1 MAFGFQVYDDNQNL
15 ILDSSVE
22 TWRFVEVLTAVPF
35 LNQTKTYTDIEY
47 ADIRVMPQRNS
58 VGHTGIHRVSVT
70 DLGAGN
76 GCKVDAYWRAGE
88 AGSSAT
94 MIVVMRKD

>member
-15 ILDSSVE
+15 MLDSTVE
-22 TWRFVEVLTAVPF
+22 TWRFVEVLTAAPF
-35 LNQTKTYTDIEY
+35 LNQTKTYADIEY
-47 ADIRVMPQRNS
+47 ADMRVMPQRNS
-58 VGHTGIHRVSVT
+58 TGHTGIHRIWVE

-76 GCKVDAYWRAGE
+76 GCRVSAYWRSGE

-94 MIVVMRKD
+94 LIVVMRKD